1 MSHIN
6 RNPNWTPYDTGKVRI
21 GCNYQ
26 PPRRPIDMGRDA
38 ELLQAALL
46 GIDPS
51 PEDRLMRVL
60 TRYGTW
66 VVLVLIF
73 VALAFLAGF
82 GSMS

>member
-1 MSHIN
+1 MSRID
-6 RNPNWTPYDTGKVRI
+6 RDPNWTPYDTGKVRI

-46 GIDPS
+46 GIDS
-51 PEDRLMRVL
+51 PPEARLVRFL
-60 TRYGTW
+60 TRYSTW
-66 VVLVLIF
+66 VVLVLLF

-82 GSMS
+82 GGH